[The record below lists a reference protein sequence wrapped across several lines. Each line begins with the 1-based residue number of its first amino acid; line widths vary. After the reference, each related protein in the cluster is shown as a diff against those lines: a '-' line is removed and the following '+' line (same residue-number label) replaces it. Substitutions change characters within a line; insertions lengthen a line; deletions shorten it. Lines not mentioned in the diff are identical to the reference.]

1 MNLILNDWMMT
12 LMISDH
18 PVALLA
24 QAGARTATR
33 TATKSPNL
41 LLTMLF
47 TLVVTAIAF
56 YLISFLPI
64 VEIDSPVTALVCAF
78 VFGALNVVSQPIENA
93 LNFTLLLSPVAFI
106 LNALMF
112 WITDLLIGGFKIKN
126 GIIGILLGSVALT
139 FVQAI
144 VRKAIEVIF

>member
-18 PVALLA
+18 PIALLA
-24 QAGARTATR
+24 KAAPKA
-33 TATKSPNL
+33 AAKPNF
-41 LLTMLF
+41 LLTALF

-78 VFGALNVVSQPIENA
+78 VFGALNVISQPIENA
-93 LNFTLLLSPVAFI
+93 LNFTMLLSPLAFI
-106 LNALMF
+106 INALMF
-112 WITDLLIGGFKIKN
+112 WVTDLLIGGFKIKN
-126 GIIGILLGSVALT
+126 GIIGILLGSLALT